1 MHMIHFSNSHVC
13 TSQEVKKKSRSGKRM
28 YLEILPRGLV
38 FRSLVLVTFI
48 AAMLAAILD
57 F

>member
-48 AAMLAAILD
+48 AAMLAVILD